1 MWKSGGEF
9 GIIDVI
15 LSGWIKEVIEVVFDV
30 WKNVMAE
37 IEQNVPHST
46 FVTWFD
52 DVALM
57 AIEDGVVKI
66 GASNPFK
73 RATLE
78 NKYGQVIEGALRHN
92 NVEFTRVEYVSKP
105 ASKVKR
111 KAREVTSDTPEMP
124 ARDREMRVS
133 QKDFSGQRV
142 GAVGGGGGT
151 GLNSKYSLDN
161 FVIGTNNDLA
171 VSVARSVI
179 SEPGTGKFNPFFLYG
194 GPGLGKTHLVQAI
207 GNAIIQHNPSAKVLY
222 IPINK
227 FYSDFVSTI
236 QKSKDMESFRQ
247 KYLKLDVLII
257 DDFQLIVGKEK
268 SQEEFFDIFNELYQK
283 ERQIIVTSDRLPG
296 ELKTVD
302 ERLVSRLA
310 WGGPIDIQMPS
321 FEDRCAILKLKAEF
335 MGAEIENEAVEYI
348 ADHVKTN
355 IRDLEGELNHLLAMA
370 DLRGVTPLEMLN
382 SGYAQTS
389 SGTGQHRKAVTAR
402 QIVSDVAEFYD
413 LTVEEMCGKSR
424 VAHIKNA
431 RQVTMYL
438 LSEELSM
445 STTKIALEVGVKDHT
460 TVMHG
465 IKKIREDMKSNFGLH
480 GQIAEIREKIYE

>member
-1 MWKSGGEF
+1 MKGGQ
-9 GIIDVI
+9 
-15 LSGWIKEVIEVVFDV
+15 KTVFDV

-37 IEQNVPHST
+37 IEANVPHST

-52 DVALM
+52 DVTLVGVA
-57 AIEDGVVKI
+57 DGVVKI

-78 NKYGQVIEGALRHN
+78 KKYGEIIKDALKHN
-92 NVEFTRVEYVSKP
+92 DIEFTNVEYVSQP
-105 ASKVKR
+105 ASKIK
-111 KAREVTSDTPEMP
+111 KKSREVMSESVPRNLDGRADLAGRATKIIENRSE
-124 ARDREMRVS
+124 
-133 QKDFSGQRV
+133 K
-142 GAVGGGGGT
+142 T
-151 GLNSKYSLDN
+151 GLNSKYTLDN
-161 FVIGTNNDLA
+161 FVTGTNNDLA
-171 VSVARSVI
+171 VSVAKSVVAA
-179 SEPGTGKFNPFFLYG
+179 PGTKFNPFFLYG

-207 GNAIIQHNPSAKVLY
+207 GNEILKNNPETKVLY

-227 FYSDFVSTI
+227 FYQDFVSSI

-283 ERQIIVTSDRLPG
+283 ERQLIVTSDRLPS

-302 ERLVSRLA
+302 ERLASRLTWA
-310 WGGPIDIQMPS
+310 GPVDIQMPS
-321 FEDRCAILKLKAEF
+321 FEDRCAILKSKAEY
-335 MGAEIENEAVEYI
+335 MGAEIEDEAIEYL
-348 ADHVKTN
+348 ADNVKTN
-355 IRDLEGELNHLLAMA
+355 IRDLEGELNHILALA
-370 DLRGVTPLEMLN
+370 ELRGVTPLELIG
-382 SGYAQTS
+382 SGYTQS
-389 SGTGQHRKAVTAR
+389 SPSRSKKTVTIK
-402 QIVSDVAEFYD
+402 QVVNTVAGFYD

-445 STTKIALEVGVKDHT
+445 STPKIANEVGVKDHT

-465 IKKIREDMKSNFGLH
+465 IKKIREDLKSNFGLH
-480 GQIAEIREKIYE
+480 TQVAEIREKLYE